1 MKYVGISRPLG
12 IITNIDQW
20 IEVIYGWLFIFGGIL
35 TLKEQ

>member
-20 IEVIYGWLFIFGGIL
+20 IEVIYGW
-35 TLKEQ
+35 